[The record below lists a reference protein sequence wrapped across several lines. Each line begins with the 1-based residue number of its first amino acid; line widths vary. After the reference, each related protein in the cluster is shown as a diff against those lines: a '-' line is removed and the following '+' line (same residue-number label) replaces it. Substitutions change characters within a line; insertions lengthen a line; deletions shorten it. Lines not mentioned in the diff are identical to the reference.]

1 MLKSF
6 SSETVLTTQTSSLAK
21 KKSKCPL
28 VWRGNKITLDTPI
41 EEGIVGGRA
50 KLREKEAFAGKPY
63 KYDGTVWSHFQ
74 LIWLSVGG
82 GKARRVASASALPR
96 VTFNF
101 SFYLVP
107 AGRRL
112 RTGRRCVQRK
122 SLIQQYCLVPRLH
135 LLFQDRFSF
144 WPGGFSPRV
153 GSQARGKFLFD
164 WLFPDVIVCAC
175 VCVLHP
181 KWPLNRCGKNCCAL
195 LSLEWTTSHP
205 RREGRFHANTVSEE
219 GFGLLCYCEVVW
231 GKGDFSISLLW
242 NFDSTLLTKP

>member
-1 MLKSF
+1 MALF
-6 SSETVLTTQTSSLAK
+6 EATSSLFG
-21 KKSKCPL
+21 SRL
-28 VWRGNKITLDTPI
+28 V
-41 EEGIVGGRA
+41 V
-50 KLREKEAFAGKPY
+50 GKPEELLLPPPSQGSHLTSLFIWSQQ
-63 KYDGTVWSHFQ
+63 DGGWGRGGDVSKENRSYNN
-74 LIWLSVGG
+74 IVLS
-82 GKARRVASASALPR
+82 
-96 VTFNF
+96 
-101 SFYLVP
+101 
-107 AGRRL
+107 
-112 RTGRRCVQRK
+112 
-122 SLIQQYCLVPRLH
+122 PRLH

-175 VCVLHP
+175 VCVLHL